1 MQRHSHQ
8 LALWAGNSEMERPPD
23 PVAPY
28 PLILHSYVQSYH
40 VLPVQGG
47 IMDQPTEMWVLM
59 NAAGS
64 AEAEWREIQ
73 DRIQQSFSK
82 R

>member
-1 MQRHSHQ
+1 
-8 LALWAGNSEMERPPD
+8 
-23 PVAPY
+23 
-28 PLILHSYVQSYH
+28 
-40 VLPVQGG
+40 
-47 IMDQPTEMWVLM
+47 MDQPTEMWVLM